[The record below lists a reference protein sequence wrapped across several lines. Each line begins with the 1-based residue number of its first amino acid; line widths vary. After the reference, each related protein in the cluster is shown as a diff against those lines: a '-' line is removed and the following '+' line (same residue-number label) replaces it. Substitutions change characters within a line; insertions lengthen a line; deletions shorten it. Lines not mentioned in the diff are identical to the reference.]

1 MSLAGRTLTIKRTFN
16 APIQLVW
23 DAWTQAEHIS
33 QWWGPKGMET
43 RVVNHDLRVGG
54 QWKFV
59 MQMPDGNEFV
69 GEGEYQLIEAPNKL
83 VTTANFRPMTEG
95 VTLEILLEEQGEK
108 TEFTFNVIHPTE
120 EYCKQQEEMGFY
132 NGWTST
138 FERLQDTGSGRI
150 EFT

>member
-1 MSLAGRTLTIKRTFN
+1 MSLAGRTLTIKRTFD

-43 RVVNHDLRVGG
+43 RVVSHDLKIGG
-54 QWKFV
+54 QWIYV
-59 MQMPDGNEFV
+59 MQMPNGSEFV
-69 GEGEYQLIEAPNKL
+69 GEGVYQLIEAPHKL

-132 NGWTST
+132 NGWAST
-138 FERLQDTGSGRI
+138 FERLQVLVQAA
-150 EFT
+150 